1 MQAVKQKTIVG
12 KDGEIKLN
20 TSQIPEG
27 TAIEVII
34 LVDSIPEDT
43 TEYLLSTKANQKELS
58 EAIIRVKNKEDLV
71 IISEA
76 DWYENT
82 ILFIKNS

>member
-1 MQAVKQKTIVG
+1 MIQAVKQKTIVG
-12 KDGEIKLN
+12 KNGEIKLN

-58 EAIIRVKNKEDLV
+58 EAIERVKNKEDLV
-71 IISEA
+71 VISEA
-76 DWYENT
+76 DWYEKYS
-82 ILFIKNS
+82 I